1 MNRSRCVLAVVVC
14 MTPFAGALS
23 TGCGST
29 LVGAWEN
36 TGKAEESPFFI
47 ESATF
52 KDDGTYVAS
61 ARKGEDPVRLAG
73 KYYFDGFNLK
83 LQQAGKPERV
93 YGATYIMAG
102 PTLEI
107 RDGKA
112 KQTLKKK

>member
-1 MNRSRCVLAVVVC
+1 MKRHNYVPAIVVC
-14 MTPFAGALS
+14 LTLIVGALS
-23 TGCGST
+23 TGCGSM

-36 TGKAEESPFFI
+36 TGKADDAAFFI

-52 KDDGTYVAS
+52 KDDGSYVAS

-73 KYYFDGFNLK
+73 KYNFDGFNLK
-83 LQQAGKPERV
+83 LQQAGKPERT

-107 RDGKA
+107 RDGKT